1 MIIIQRKN
9 RIFVAENHACKRQNN
24 NSDDSVT
31 LAVYMFTKEK

>member
-31 LAVYMFTKEK
+31 DNMFTKKK